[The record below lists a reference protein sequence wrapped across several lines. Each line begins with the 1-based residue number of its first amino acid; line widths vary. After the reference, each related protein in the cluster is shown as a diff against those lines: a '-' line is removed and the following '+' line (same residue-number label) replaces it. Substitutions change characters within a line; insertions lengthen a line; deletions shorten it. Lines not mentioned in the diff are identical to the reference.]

1 VSRTIASNWGHG
13 CSAQVTERLYRPRC
27 RSYAPIVVQCGGA
40 ATASRATGSARDGD
54 ARVSERGAVSA
65 SSNPPNV
72 EQISRCARCAL
83 NSPAV
88 RLSGANEKLKATT
101 HCAGGLPT
109 CLSRSNASG
118 DRWRPV
124 FAVLRSRGQKIA
136 LLSTVSPRVAQAARQ
151 SARSRGPSGQGPLTT
166 TGSRALKSHKNSLLP
181 ANAWLKRPF
190 EFISMV

>member
-1 VSRTIASNWGHG
+1 MSRTIASNWGHG

-101 HCAGGLPT
+101 HCARGLPI
-109 CLSRSNASG
+109 CLSPSNASG
-118 DRWRPV
+118 DRWRSI
-124 FAVLRSRGQKIA
+124 FAVLRSRGRKIA
-136 LLSTVSPRVAQAARQ
+136 PLSTVSPQVAQRRGRAQDPVAFWTKLVNHNRVAGTEKSQKLLA
-151 SARSRGPSGQGPLTT
+151 SGKRLAQTT
-166 TGSRALKSHKNSLLP
+166 
-181 ANAWLKRPF
+181 
-190 EFISMV
+190 V